1 MVRLKLSLT
10 LSSRIFSSLNIHH
23 YKHTKTSIKHP
34 PITRLKSSKVP
45 SLNQIFVV
53 LYPLPPYFLEAHFF
67 NAIIH

>member
-10 LSSRIFSSLNIHH
+10 LSSRIFSSLHRHH
-23 YKHTKTSIKHP
+23 HPKTFIQNP
-34 PITRLKSSKVP
+34 PLTRLKSSKVP
-45 SLNQIFVV
+45 SLNQNFVV